1 MFHLLALCVL
11 NLSVFASTDS
21 QAAASSPPPTCNINN
36 NFYAGP
42 SKKVETLLT
51 DMKKQLD
58 ELQRQVELMAK
69 RPSTRGRERLEHLE
83 HNVKLLMKII
93 KSFWNRKNKQIAKRD

>member
-21 QAAASSPPPTCNINN
+21 QAAASSPATHHCSINN
-36 NFYAGP
+36 NVYAGP

-69 RPSTRGRERLEHLE
+69 RPSTRGRERS
-83 HNVKLLMKII
+83 NI
-93 KSFWNRKNKQIAKRD
+93 WNTM